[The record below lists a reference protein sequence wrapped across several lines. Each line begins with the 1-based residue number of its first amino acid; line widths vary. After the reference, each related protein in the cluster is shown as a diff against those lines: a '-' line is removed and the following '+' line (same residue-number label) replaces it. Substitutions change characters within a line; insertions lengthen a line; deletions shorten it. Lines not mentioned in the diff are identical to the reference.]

1 MTKLTLPSGEKKAME
16 KKLKIKGT
24 AINRGVFQGEALV
37 SKTPFGFLA
46 AVDPSTGIVIDKRHE
61 LVGKNIANKVMIFP
75 EGRGSTVGAIIILE
89 LARCGTSPGAIV
101 NRTTEPILASGA
113 ILAGKFYHRT
123 IPVIHHLKK
132 DPIELIKTGDV
143 VRVDGDRGEITIFQ
157 KG

>member
-1 MTKLTLPSGEKKAME
+1 ME

-37 SKTPFGFLA
+37 SKTPFGFLG
-46 AVDPSTGIVIDKRHE
+46 AVETTTGIVIDKRHE
-61 LVGKNIANKVMIFP
+61 LVGQNMANKVLVFP

-113 ILAGKFYHRT
+113 ILAKKFYHRI
-123 IPVIHHLKK
+123 IPVIHHLAK
-132 DPIELIKTGDV
+132 DPIAHIRTGDI
-143 VRVDGDRGEITIFQ
+143 VRVDADRGEITIFQ